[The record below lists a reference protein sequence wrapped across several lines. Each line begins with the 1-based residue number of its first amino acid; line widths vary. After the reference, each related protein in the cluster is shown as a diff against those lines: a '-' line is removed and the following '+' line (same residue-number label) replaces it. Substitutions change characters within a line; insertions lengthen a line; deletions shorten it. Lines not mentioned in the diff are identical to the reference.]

1 MLQTVPVMYSGYEAV
16 DHVIMGNFRM
26 FVFARMRGFVVA
38 LLALSLMAGCTV
50 APVQEMSDA
59 RQAIMAAQD
68 AGASTASS
76 KIYFEAKA
84 SMGAAELALDVEDYK
99 TARQQA
105 IEARQ
110 LAIQARDAA
119 LKKKSEQY

>member
-1 MLQTVPVMYSGYEAV
+1 MKLL
-16 DHVIMGNFRM
+16 IMGNFQM
-26 FVFARMRGFVVA
+26 FAFARMRILIVA
-38 LLALSLMAGCTV
+38 LLTLGLVAGCTV

-59 RQAIMAAQD
+59 RQAIMAAQE
-68 AGASTASS
+68 AGASATSPD
-76 KIYFEAKA
+76 IYFKAKA